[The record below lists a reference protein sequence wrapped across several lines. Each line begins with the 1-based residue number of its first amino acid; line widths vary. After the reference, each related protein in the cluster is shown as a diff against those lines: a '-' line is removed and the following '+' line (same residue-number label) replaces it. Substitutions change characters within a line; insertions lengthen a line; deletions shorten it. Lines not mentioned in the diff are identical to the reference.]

1 MLVIEFPPLITAF
14 RGPVDRPGLRELMSV
29 YISRLRKRN
38 VSIPCGLFFV
48 YLGLQLVYVC

>member
-1 MLVIEFPPLITAF
+1 MLVIEFPLLITAF
-14 RGPVDRPGLRELMSV
+14 RGPVDRPSLRELTSV

-38 VSIPCGLFFV
+38 VSIPRGLFFV